1 VAVSEQG
8 PGGRPGEGAD
18 PTGEPVGSVADEAA
32 KLLSALSG
40 FARDHAGEYAGAA
53 GGAAG
58 AASAAF
64 RNVNE
69 HLATGA
75 PECTWCP
82 VCQLIHTVRSTSPE
96 VKAHLA
102 VAASSLVQAAAAAL
116 ATHAP
121 TDGHDQPVEKIDLD
135 GDTWEDG

>member
-1 VAVSEQG
+1 VSDE
-8 PGGRPGEGAD
+8 RP
-18 PTGEPVGSVADEAA
+18 GEPVGSVAEEAA

-58 AASAAF
+58 AAHAAF
-64 RNVNE
+64 QNVNE

-75 PECTWCP
+75 PECTYCP
-82 VCQLIHTVRSTSPE
+82 ICQVVHAIRTTSPE

-102 VAASSLVQAAAAAL
+102 IAANSLVQAAAAML
-116 ATHAP
+116 ATHVPDDAQ
-121 TDGHDQPVEKIDLD
+121 QPVEKIDLD
-135 GDTWEDG
+135 DSWEE